1 MKFSILIP
9 ARFNSSRFKGKP
21 LKKIHGKEMVIRVAE
36 QCAKAVKRNSIFI
49 VTDSKKIQK
58 KVNQNNFNSIMSPK
72 NIKTGTDR
80 IAFASRKMKS
90 KIFINVQGDEPL
102 IQPIDIKK
110 IIEAKKKYFNHVICG
125 YANESNYSKI
135 KDKNIIKAVTAKN
148 GDLIYFS
155 RSVIPGKKKL
165 NHKIFKKQVCI
176 YAFSKKQ
183 LQKFSVHKKS
193 NLESM
198 EDIELLRFME
208 LGIKIKLIKV
218 SPSISVDIPK
228 NLIEVE
234 KYLSL
239 KKNNT

>member
-1 MKFSILIP
+1 MNFSILIP

-21 LKKIHGKEMVIRVAE
+21 LKKINGKEMIIRVAE
-36 QCAKAVKRNSIFI
+36 QCAKAVKKSKIFI

-58 KVNQNNFNSIMSPK
+58 KSRESQFNSIMSPK

-80 IAFASRKMKS
+80 IAFAARKMKS
-90 KIFINVQGDEPL
+90 NVFINVQGDEPL
-102 IQPIDIKK
+102 IQPHDIKK
-110 IIEAKKKYFNHVICG
+110 IIKAKKKYFNHVICG
-125 YANESNYSKI
+125 YADETDYSKI
-135 KDKNIIKAVTAKN
+135 KDKNIIKAVTAQN

-165 NHKIFKKQVCI
+165 NRITFKKQVCI

-183 LQKFSVHKKS
+183 LQIFSRSKRS
-193 NLESM
+193 SLESI
-198 EDIELLRFME
+198 EDIELLRFLD
-208 LGIKIKLIKV
+208 LGIKIKLVKV

-234 KYLSL
+234 KYLSMR
-239 KKNNT
+239 KNN